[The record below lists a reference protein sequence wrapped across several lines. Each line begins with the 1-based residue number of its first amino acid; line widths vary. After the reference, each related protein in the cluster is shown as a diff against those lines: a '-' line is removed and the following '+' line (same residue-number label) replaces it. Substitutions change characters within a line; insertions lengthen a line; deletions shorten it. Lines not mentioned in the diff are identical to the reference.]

1 MHVENPTRT
10 SSRSRMLMSGAALAL
25 GLAFAQVPAGAQ
37 ARELPDFTELVE
49 RVGPAVVNIRTAEK
63 VKAAEGQPE
72 MNEQMQEFFR
82 RFGIPVPNPRRG
94 NPRGGNGGNG
104 GNGGG
109 NNDEDGPTRRGVG
122 SGFILSADGYVLTN
136 AHVVQGADEVIV
148 TLTDKRELKAK
159 IIGADQ
165 RSDVAVVKVDAG
177 GLPFVKIGD
186 SNRAKVGEWVMAIGS
201 PFGLENTVTAGI
213 ISAKQRDTGD
223 LLPLI
228 QTDVAIN
235 PGNSGGP
242 LVNMR
247 GEVIGINSQIY
258 SQSGGY
264 MGISFSIPI
273 DEAMRVADQLRAG
286 GRVVRGY
293 LGVLPDDITKEVA
306 ESIGLGKPQ
315 GAVIR
320 SVVAGSPAE
329 KAGVE
334 GGDVVV
340 KVDGKLVEKASD
352 LRRLVA
358 MVKPGAKA
366 TLTVFRRGSMKD
378 LIVTVGEDDRS
389 KRTGSV
395 SPDAEPAAPVV
406 APGPSAALGLKVS
419 DLLDAQRKELK
430 LKSGVKVDS
439 ATGAAARAG
448 LREGDIILSVDN
460 IEVATVKAFQVQIA
474 KADKAKVINLV
485 VRRDDV
491 VSFVL
496 LKPSR

>member
-1 MHVENPTRT
+1 MHAENRMTPARTR
-10 SSRSRMLMSGAALAL
+10 LLLSGTALAL
-25 GLAFAQVPAGAQ
+25 ALAFGQTPAAAQP
-37 ARELPDFTELVE
+37 RDLPDFSELVE

-63 VKAAEGQPE
+63 VKVSESQGE

-82 RFGIPVPNPRRG
+82 RFGIPVPNQRRG
-94 NPRGGNGGNG
+94 APRGGTP
-104 GNGGG
+104 
-109 NNDEDGPTRRGVG
+109 DDDGPTRRGVG

-159 IIGADQ
+159 LIGADQ
-165 RSDVAVVKVDAG
+165 RSDVAVVKVEAS
-177 GLPFVKIGD
+177 GLPVVKVGD
-186 SNRAKVGEWVMAIGS
+186 SNKSKVGEWVMAIGS

-258 SQSGGY
+258 SQNGGY
-264 MGISFSIPI
+264 MGISFAIPI
-273 DEAMRVADQLRAG
+273 ADAIRVADELRAG

-293 LGVLPDDITKEVA
+293 LGVLPDDITKEIA
-306 ESIGLGKPQ
+306 EAIGLGKPQ

-320 SVVAGSPAE
+320 QVIAGSPAE

-334 GGDVVV
+334 GGDVVT
-340 KVDGKLVEKASD
+340 KVDGKPVDKAAD

-358 MVKPGAKA
+358 NVKPGAKT
-366 TLTVFRRGSMKD
+366 TLTVFRRGAFKD
-378 LIVTVGEDDRS
+378 LVVTIGEDERS
-389 KRTGSV
+389 KKAGG
-395 SPDAEPAAPVV
+395 DGDDNGKEAAPAAV
-406 APGPSAALGLKVS
+406 PSAALGLKVS
-419 DLLDAQRKELK
+419 DLAEAQRKDLK
-430 LKSGVKVDS
+430 LKSGVKVDT

-448 LREGDIILSVDN
+448 LREGDLILAVDN
-460 IEVATVKAFQVQIA
+460 VEVASVKAFQAQIA
-474 KADKAKVINLV
+474 KADNKTLNLL

-491 VSFVL
+491 TSFVL
-496 LKPSR
+496 LKPAR

>member
-1 MHVENPTRT
+1 M
-10 SSRSRMLMSGAALAL
+10 
-25 GLAFAQVPAGAQ
+25 
-37 ARELPDFTELVE
+37 
-49 RVGPAVVNIRTAEK
+49 
-63 VKAAEGQPE
+63 
-72 MNEQMQEFFR
+72 
-82 RFGIPVPNPRRG
+82 
-94 NPRGGNGGNG
+94 
-104 GNGGG
+104 
-109 NNDEDGPTRRGVG
+109 G

-165 RSDVAVVKVDAG
+165 RSDVAVVKVEAS
-177 GLPFVKIGD
+177 GLPVVKVGD
-186 SNRAKVGEWVMAIGS
+186 SNKARVGEWVMAIGS

-258 SQSGGY
+258 SQNGGY
-264 MGISFSIPI
+264 MGISFAIPI
-273 DEAMRVADQLRAG
+273 ADAIRVADELRAG

-306 ESIGLGKPQ
+306 EAIGLGKAQ

-329 KAGVE
+329 KAGLE
-334 GGDVVV
+334 GGDIVT
-340 KVDGKLVEKASD
+340 KVDGKIVEKAAD

-358 MVKPGAKA
+358 NVKPGAKT
-366 TLTVFRRGSMKD
+366 TLTVFRRGTTKD
-378 LIVTVGEDDRS
+378 IVVTVGEDERS
-389 KRTGSV
+389 KKPGSE
-395 SPDAEPAAPVV
+395 PGGEAAPAAS
-406 APGPSAALGLKVS
+406 PSAALGLKVS
-419 DLLDAQRKELK
+419 ELTDAQRKELK
-430 LKSGVKVDS
+430 IRSGVKVDA

-448 LREGDIILSVDN
+448 LREGDLILSVDN
-460 IEVATVKAFQVQIA
+460 VEVGTVKAFQAQLA
-474 KADKAKVINLV
+474 KADKDKAKVINLV

-496 LKPSR
+496 LKPVR

>member
-1 MHVENPTRT
+1 MPVENRLIPAYANR
-10 SSRSRMLMSGAALAL
+10 LLSGTALAL
-25 GLAFAQVPAGAQ
+25 ALAFAHAPATAQ
-37 ARELPDFTELVE
+37 TRGLPDFSELVD

-63 VKAAEGQPE
+63 VKVPEGQAE
-72 MNEQMQEFFR
+72 MNEQMQELLR
-82 RFGIPVPNPRRG
+82 RFGLPVPNQRRG
-94 NPRGGNGGNG
+94 APRGGTP
-104 GNGGG
+104 
-109 NNDEDGPTRRGVG
+109 DEDGPMRRGVG

-159 IIGADQ
+159 LIGADQ
-165 RSDVAVVKVDAG
+165 RSDVAVVKIEAS
-177 GLPFVKIGD
+177 GLPFVQVGD
-186 SNRAKVGEWVMAIGS
+186 STKAKVGEWVMAIGS

-258 SQSGGY
+258 SQNGGY
-264 MGISFSIPI
+264 MGISFAIPI
-273 DEAMRVADQLRAG
+273 ADAVRVADELRAG

-293 LGVLPDDITKEVA
+293 LGVLPDDITKEIA
-306 ESIGLGKPQ
+306 EAIGLGKPQ

-334 GGDVVV
+334 GGDVVT
-340 KVDGKLVEKASD
+340 KVDGKTVDKAAD

-358 MVKPGAKA
+358 NVKPGAKT
-366 TLTVFRRGSMKD
+366 TLTVFRRGATKE
-378 LIVTVGEDDRS
+378 IVVTIGEDERS
-389 KRTGSV
+389 KKPGSEN
-395 SPDAEPAAPVV
+395 SAEPAAAVT
-406 APGPSAALGLKVS
+406 PSAALGLKVS
-419 DLLDAQRKELK
+419 ELTEAQRKDLK
-430 LKSGVKVDS
+430 LKSGIKVDA

-448 LREGDIILSVDN
+448 LREGDLILSVDN
-460 IEVATVKAFQVQIA
+460 VEVTSAKVFQAQIA
-474 KADKAKVINLV
+474 KADKTKALNLV

-491 VSFVL
+491 TSFVL
-496 LKPSR
+496 LKPAP

>member
-1 MHVENPTRT
+1 MPVETPA
-10 SSRSRMLMSGAALAL
+10 SRSQTRQRLHHGLSGVAMALALAL
-25 GLAFAQVPAGAQ
+25 GQAPAIAQ
-37 ARELPDFTELVE
+37 ARDLPDFTELVE

-63 VKAAEGQPE
+63 VKVAEGQQE

-82 RFGIPVPNPRRG
+82 RFGLPVPNQRRG
-94 NPRGGNGGNG
+94 APRDD
-104 GNGGG
+104 
-109 NNDEDGPTRRGVG
+109 DEGPTRRGVG
-122 SGFILSADGYVLTN
+122 SGFILSADGYVMTN

-165 RSDVAVVKVDAG
+165 RSDVAVVKVEAS
-177 GLPFVKIGD
+177 GLPVVKIGD
-186 SNRAKVGEWVMAIGS
+186 STRAKVGEWVMAIGS
-201 PFGLENTVTAGI
+201 PFGLENSVTAGI

-258 SQSGGY
+258 SQNGGY
-264 MGISFSIPI
+264 MGISFAIPI
-273 DEAMRVADQLRAG
+273 ADAMRVADELRAG

-306 ESIGLGKPQ
+306 EAIGLGKAQ
-315 GAVIR
+315 GAVVR

-329 KAGVE
+329 KAGLE

-340 KVDGKLVEKASD
+340 KVDGKVVDKAAD

-358 MVKPGAKA
+358 AVKPGAKS
-366 TLTVFRRGSMKD
+366 TLTVFRRGAYKD
-378 LIVTVGEDDRS
+378 LVVTVGEDERS
-389 KRTGSV
+389 KRATAAA
-395 SPDAEPAAPVV
+395 AEGDAAPATTV
-406 APGPSAALGLKVS
+406 PSAALGLKVS
-419 DLLDAQRKELK
+419 ELTDAQRKDLK
-430 LKSGVKVDS
+430 FKGGVKIDA

-448 LREGDIILSVDN
+448 LQEGDIIMSVGN
-460 IEVATVKAFQVQIA
+460 VEVANVKAFQAQIA
-474 KADKAKVINLV
+474 KADKTKVINLV

-496 LKPSR
+496 LKPAR

>member
-1 MHVENPTRT
+1 MHAENRLNPARP
-10 SSRSRMLMSGAALAL
+10 RFLLSGTALAL
-25 GLAFAQVPAGAQ
+25 ALVLGQAPAVAQS
-37 ARELPDFTELVE
+37 RELPDFSELVE

-63 VKAAEGQPE
+63 VKVPEGQAE

-82 RFGIPVPNPRRG
+82 RFGIPVPNQRRG
-94 NPRGGNGGNG
+94 APRGGGTP
-104 GNGGG
+104 
-109 NNDEDGPTRRGVG
+109 DDDGPMRRGVG
-122 SGFILSADGYVLTN
+122 SGFILTADGYVLTN

-159 IIGADQ
+159 LIGADQ
-165 RSDVAVVKVDAG
+165 RSDVAVVKVEAS
-177 GLPFVKIGD
+177 GLPFVKVGD
-186 SNRAKVGEWVMAIGS
+186 SNKAKVGEWVMAIGS

-242 LVNMR
+242 LVNLR

-258 SQSGGY
+258 SQNGGY
-264 MGISFSIPI
+264 MGISFAIPI
-273 DEAMRVADQLRAG
+273 ADAVRVADELRAG

-293 LGVLPDDITKEVA
+293 LGVLPDDITKEIA
-306 ESIGLGKPQ
+306 EAIGLGKPQ

-334 GGDVVV
+334 GGDVVT
-340 KVDGKLVEKASD
+340 KVDGKVVDKAAD

-358 MVKPGAKA
+358 NVKPGAKT
-366 TLTVFRRGSMKD
+366 TLTVFRRGATKD
-378 LIVTVGEDDRS
+378 IVVTIGEDERS
-389 KRTGSV
+389 KKPGSD
-395 SPDAEPAAPVV
+395 STESSKEPAPAT
-406 APGPSAALGLKVS
+406 GPSAALGLKVS
-419 DLLDAQRKELK
+419 ELTDAQRKELK

-448 LREGDIILSVDN
+448 LREGDLILSVDN
-460 IEVATVKAFQVQIA
+460 VEVATVKAFQAQIA
-474 KADKAKVINLV
+474 KAEKAKVINLV

-491 VSFVL
+491 VTFVL
-496 LKPSR
+496 LKPAH

>member
-1 MHVENPTRT
+1 MHAEHLHRPARQRALLSAAT
-10 SSRSRMLMSGAALAL
+10 LALAL
-25 GLAFAQVPAGAQ
+25 AFGPTAATAQP
-37 ARELPDFTELVE
+37 RELPDFSEIVE

-63 VKAAEGQPE
+63 LKLNEGQSEIP
-72 MNEQMQEFFR
+72 EQMQEFFR
-82 RFGIPVPNPRRG
+82 RFGIPVPNRRG
-94 NPRGGNGGNG
+94 APRGD
-104 GNGGG
+104 
-109 NNDEDGPTRRGVG
+109 DEGPTRRGVG

-159 IIGADQ
+159 LIGADQ
-165 RSDVAVVKVDAG
+165 RSDVAVVKVEAA
-177 GLPFVKIGD
+177 GLPVVKLGD
-186 SNRAKVGEWVMAIGS
+186 SNKARVGEWVMAIGS

-264 MGISFSIPI
+264 MGISFAIPI
-273 DEAMRVADQLRAG
+273 ADAVRVADELRAG

-306 ESIGLGKPQ
+306 EAIGLGKAQ

-329 KAGVE
+329 KAGIE
-334 GGDVVV
+334 GGDVVT
-340 KVDGKLVEKASD
+340 KVDGKLVDKAAD

-358 MVKPGAKA
+358 AVKPGAKT
-366 TLTVFRRGSMKD
+366 TLTVFRRGGYKD
-378 LIVTVGEDDRS
+378 IAVTIGEDERS
-389 KRTGSV
+389 KRPGSTEGG
-395 SPDAEPAAPVV
+395 SEAAP
-406 APGPSAALGLKVS
+406 ASSPSAALGLKVS
-419 DLLDAQRKELK
+419 ELSDAQRKELK
-430 LKSGVKVDS
+430 LKSGVKVDG

-448 LREGDIILSVDN
+448 LREGDLILSVDN
-460 IEVATVKAFQVQIA
+460 IETPTVKAFQAQIA
-474 KADKAKVINLV
+474 KADKNKSINLV
-485 VRRDDV
+485 VRREDV
-491 VSFVL
+491 TSFVL
-496 LKPSR
+496 LKPAH

>member
-1 MHVENPTRT
+1 MHAETRPHPART
-10 SSRSRMLMSGAALAL
+10 RLLLSSTALAL
-25 GLAFAQVPAGAQ
+25 GLALGQAPAVAQP
-37 ARELPDFTELVE
+37 RELPDFAELVE

-63 VKAAEGQPE
+63 VKIADSQGE

-82 RFGIPVPNPRRG
+82 RFGIPVPNQRRG
-94 NPRGGNGGNG
+94 APRGGASP
-104 GNGGG
+104 
-109 NNDEDGPTRRGVG
+109 DDDGPMRRGVG

-165 RSDVAVVKVDAG
+165 RSDVAVVKVEAT
-177 GLPFVKIGD
+177 GLPIVKLGD
-186 SNRAKVGEWVMAIGS
+186 SNKARVGEWVMAIGS
-201 PFGLENTVTAGI
+201 PFGLENSVTAGI

-242 LVNMR
+242 LVNLR

-258 SQSGGY
+258 SQNGGY
-264 MGISFSIPI
+264 MGISFAIPI
-273 DEAMRVADQLRAG
+273 ADAIRVADELRAG

-306 ESIGLGKPQ
+306 EAIGLGKAQ

-320 SVVAGSPAE
+320 RVIEGSPAE
-329 KAGVE
+329 KAGIE
-334 GGDVVV
+334 GGDVVT
-340 KVDGKLVEKASD
+340 KVDGKLVDKAAD

-358 MVKPGAKA
+358 AVKPGAKT
-366 TLTVFRRGSMKD
+366 TLTVFRRGVTKD
-378 LIVTVGEDDRS
+378 IVVTLGEDERS
-389 KRTGSV
+389 KKPGDGAGSE
-395 SPDAEPAAPVV
+395 SSAAAV
-406 APGPSAALGLKVS
+406 PSAALGLKVS
-419 DLLDAQRKELK
+419 ELTEAQRKEMK
-430 LKSGVKVDS
+430 LRSGVKVDS

-448 LREGDIILSVDN
+448 LREGDLILSVDN
-460 IEVATVKAFQVQIA
+460 VEVATVKAFQAQIA

-496 LKPSR
+496 LKPAR

>member
-1 MHVENPTRT
+1 MHAQTRQHPART
-10 SSRSRMLMSGAALAL
+10 RFLLSSATLALALAL
-25 GLAFAQVPAGAQ
+25 GQAPAVAQP
-37 ARELPDFTELVE
+37 RELPDFAELVE

-63 VKAAEGQPE
+63 VKMTEGQAE

-82 RFGIPVPNPRRG
+82 RFGIPVPNQRRG
-94 NPRGGNGGNG
+94 APRGGGTP
-104 GNGGG
+104 
-109 NNDEDGPTRRGVG
+109 DDDGPTRRGVG

-165 RSDVAVVKVDAG
+165 RSDVAVVKVEAT
-177 GLPFVKIGD
+177 GLPVVKVGD
-186 SNRAKVGEWVMAIGS
+186 SNKARVGEWVMAIGS

-258 SQSGGY
+258 SQNGGY
-264 MGISFSIPI
+264 MGISFAIPI
-273 DEAMRVADQLRAG
+273 VDAIRVADELRAG
-286 GRVVRGY
+286 GRVVRGF
-293 LGVLPDDITKEVA
+293 LGVLPRDITKEEA
-306 ESIGLGKPQ
+306 EALGLGRAQ
-315 GAVIR
+315 GAVV
-320 SVVAGSPAE
+320 SNVNAGSPAE
-329 KAGVE
+329 KGGVE
-334 GGDVVV
+334 GGDVIT
-340 KVDGKLVEKASD
+340 KVDGKTVEKAVD
-352 LRRLVA
+352 LRRMIA
-358 MVKPGAKA
+358 AVKPGSKV
-366 TLTVFRRGSMKD
+366 TLTVFRLGSFKD
-378 LIVTVGEDDRS
+378 LVVTVGE
-389 KRTGSV
+389 
-395 SPDAEPAAPVV
+395 AERPKAGGDGTTDKEAPAAN
-406 APGPSAALGLKVS
+406 ASAALGLKVS
-419 DLLDAQRKELK
+419 ELTDAQRAEQK

-439 ATGAAARAG
+439 ASGVAARAG
-448 LREGDIILSVDN
+448 LREGDLILSVN
-460 IEVATVKAFQVQIA
+460 NVEVSTVKAFQAQIA
-474 KADKAKVINLV
+474 KADKEKAKVIHLV

-496 LKPSR
+496 LKPAR

>member
-1 MHVENPTRT
+1 MHAEKRLPSPSARFLL
-10 SSRSRMLMSGAALAL
+10 SSATLALALAL
-25 GLAFAQVPAGAQ
+25 GHAPVTAQP
-37 ARELPDFTELVE
+37 RDLPDFAELVE

-63 VKAAEGQPE
+63 VKAPEGQAE

-82 RFGIPVPNPRRG
+82 RFGIPVPNQRR
-94 NPRGGNGGNG
+94 NTPRGGGTP
-104 GNGGG
+104 
-109 NNDEDGPTRRGVG
+109 DEDGPMRRGVG

-165 RSDVAVVKVDAG
+165 RSDVAVVKVEAA
-177 GLPFVKIGD
+177 GLPVVKLGD
-186 SNRAKVGEWVMAIGS
+186 SNKARVGEWVMAIGS

-258 SQSGGY
+258 SQNGGY
-264 MGISFSIPI
+264 MGISFAIPI
-273 DEAMRVADQLRAG
+273 ADAVRVADELRAG

-293 LGVLPDDITKEVA
+293 LGVLPDDITKEIA
-306 ESIGLGKPQ
+306 EAIGLGKAQ

-334 GGDVVV
+334 GGDVVT
-340 KVDGKLVEKASD
+340 KVDGKVVDKASD

-358 MVKPGAKA
+358 NVKPGAKT
-366 TLTVFRRGSMKD
+366 TLTVFRRGVSKE
-378 LIVTVGEDDRS
+378 IVVTLGEDERS
-389 KRTGSV
+389 KKPGASNEGGNE
-395 SPDAEPAAPVV
+395 AAPAA
-406 APGPSAALGLKVS
+406 APSAALGLKVS
-419 DLLDAQRKELK
+419 ELTDAQRKELK
-430 LKSGVKVDS
+430 LKAGVKVDG

-448 LREGDIILSVDN
+448 LREGDLILSVDN
-460 IEVATVKAFQVQIA
+460 VEVTTVKAFQAQIA

-496 LKPSR
+496 LKPAR

>member
-1 MHVENPTRT
+1 MHAENRLNPARARFLL
-10 SSRSRMLMSGAALAL
+10 SSTTLALALAL
-25 GLAFAQVPAGAQ
+25 GQAPAVAQ
-37 ARELPDFTELVE
+37 ARELPDFAELVE
-49 RVGPAVVNIRTAEK
+49 RVGPAVVNIRTSEK
-63 VKAAEGQPE
+63 VKVPEGQAE

-82 RFGIPVPNPRRG
+82 RFGIPVPNQRRG
-94 NPRGGNGGNG
+94 APRGGGTP
-104 GNGGG
+104 
-109 NNDEDGPTRRGVG
+109 DDDGPLRRGVG

-159 IIGADQ
+159 LIGADQ
-165 RSDVAVVKVDAG
+165 RSDVAVVKVEAS
-177 GLPFVKIGD
+177 GLPFVKVGD
-186 SNRAKVGEWVMAIGS
+186 SNKSRVGEWVMAIGS

-258 SQSGGY
+258 SQNGGY
-264 MGISFSIPI
+264 MGISFAIPI
-273 DEAMRVADQLRAG
+273 ADAIRVSDELRAG

-293 LGVLPDDITKEVA
+293 LGVLPDDITKEIA
-306 ESIGLGKPQ
+306 EAIGLGKPQ

-320 SVVAGSPAE
+320 SVIAGSPAE

-334 GGDVVV
+334 GGDVVT
-340 KVDGKLVEKASD
+340 KVDGKIVDKAAD

-358 MVKPGAKA
+358 NVKPGAKT
-366 TLTVFRRGSMKD
+366 TLTVFRRGTTKD
-378 LIVTVGEDDRS
+378 IVVTIGEDERS
-389 KRTGSV
+389 KKPGSGSD
-395 SPDAEPAAPVV
+395 SPIEPAPAASAP
-406 APGPSAALGLKVS
+406 STALGLKVS
-419 DLLDAQRKELK
+419 ELTEAQRKEFK
-430 LKSGVKVDS
+430 LKSGVKVDG

-448 LREGDIILSVDN
+448 LREGDLILSVDN
-460 IEVATVKAFQVQIA
+460 VEVSSVKVFQAQIA
-474 KADKAKVINLV
+474 KAEKAKTINLV
-485 VRRDDV
+485 VRREDV
-491 VSFVL
+491 VTFVL
-496 LKPSR
+496 LKPAR

>member
-1 MHVENPTRT
+1 MHAENRSTPARTR
-10 SSRSRMLMSGAALAL
+10 LLLSGTALALALAL
-25 GLAFAQVPAGAQ
+25 GQAPATAQPRG
-37 ARELPDFTELVE
+37 LPDFSDLVE
-49 RVGPAVVNIRTAEK
+49 SVGPAVVNIRTAEK
-63 VKAAEGQPE
+63 VKMSEGQAE

-82 RFGIPVPNPRRG
+82 RFGIPVPNQRRG
-94 NPRGGNGGNG
+94 APRGGGTP
-104 GNGGG
+104 
-109 NNDEDGPTRRGVG
+109 DDDGPMRRGVG

-159 IIGADQ
+159 LIGADQ
-165 RSDVAVVKVDAG
+165 RSDVAVVKVEAS
-177 GLPFVKIGD
+177 GLPVVKVGD
-186 SNRAKVGEWVMAIGS
+186 SNKSKVGEWVMAIGS

-258 SQSGGY
+258 SQNGGY
-264 MGISFSIPI
+264 MGISFAIPI
-273 DEAMRVADQLRAG
+273 ADAIRVADELRAG

-293 LGVLPDDITKEVA
+293 LGVLPDDLTKEIA
-306 ESIGLGKPQ
+306 EAIGLGKPQ

-320 SVVAGSPAE
+320 SVIAGGPAE

-334 GGDVVV
+334 GGDVVT
-340 KVDGKLVEKASD
+340 KVDGKTVDKAAD

-358 MVKPGAKA
+358 NVKPGAKT
-366 TLTVFRRGSMKD
+366 TLTVFRRGTTKD
-378 LIVTVGEDDRS
+378 IVVTIGEDERS
-389 KRTGSV
+389 KKLGS
-395 SPDAEPAAPVV
+395 SSDDNSSKEPAPTTAP
-406 APGPSAALGLKVS
+406 STALGLKVS
-419 DLLDAQRKELK
+419 EVTEAQRKELK

-448 LREGDIILSVDN
+448 LREGDLILSVDN
-460 IEVATVKAFQVQIA
+460 VEVASVKAFQAQIA
-474 KADKAKVINLV
+474 KADKNKTLNLV
-485 VRRDDV
+485 VRREDV
-491 VSFVL
+491 TSFVL
-496 LKPSR
+496 LKPAR

>member
-1 MHVENPTRT
+1 MHVENHAPAP
-10 SSRSRMLMSGAALAL
+10 SRARLVLSGTALALALAL
-25 GLAFAQVPAGAQ
+25 GQAPAIAQS
-37 ARELPDFTELVE
+37 RELPDFSELVE

-63 VKAAEGQPE
+63 VKMSEGQAE

-82 RFGIPVPNPRRG
+82 RFGIPVPNQRRG
-94 NPRGGNGGNG
+94 APRGGGTP
-104 GNGGG
+104 
-109 NNDEDGPTRRGVG
+109 DDDGPMRRGVG
-122 SGFILSADGYVLTN
+122 SGFILTADGYVMTN

-159 IIGADQ
+159 LIGADQ
-165 RSDVAVVKVDAG
+165 RSDVAVVKVEAT
-177 GLPFVKIGD
+177 GLPVVKVGD
-186 SNRAKVGEWVMAIGS
+186 STRARVGEWVMAIGS

-264 MGISFSIPI
+264 MGISFAIPI
-273 DEAMRVADQLRAG
+273 DEAVRVADQLRAG

-293 LGVLPDDITKEVA
+293 LGVLPDDITKEIA
-306 ESIGLGKPQ
+306 EAIGLGKPQ

-334 GGDVVV
+334 GGDVVT
-340 KVDGKLVEKASD
+340 KVDGKVVDKASD

-358 MVKPGAKA
+358 NVKPGAKT
-366 TLTVFRRGSMKD
+366 TLTVFRRGSYKD
-378 LIVTVGEDDRS
+378 IVVTIGEDERS
-389 KRTGSV
+389 KKPGSGND
-395 SPDAEPAAPVV
+395 SGNEPAPAT
-406 APGPSAALGLKVS
+406 GPSAALGLKVS
-419 DLLDAQRKELK
+419 ELPEAQRKDLK

-448 LREGDIILSVDN
+448 LREGDLILSVDN
-460 IEVATVKAFQVQIA
+460 VEVSSVKAFQAEIA
-474 KADKAKVINLV
+474 KADKNKVINLV

-496 LKPSR
+496 LKPAR

>member
-1 MHVENPTRT
+1 MHAETQAPIPSRTRLVLGGT
-10 SSRSRMLMSGAALAL
+10 ALAL
-25 GLAFAQVPAGAQ
+25 ALAVGHAPASAQP
-37 ARELPDFTELVE
+37 RDLPDFAELVE
-49 RVGPAVVNIRTAEK
+49 RVGPAVVNIRTSEK
-63 VKAAEGQPE
+63 VKMSEGQAE
-72 MNEQMQEFFR
+72 MNEQMQEFLR
-82 RFGIPVPNPRRG
+82 RFGIPVPNQRRG
-94 NPRGGNGGNG
+94 GPRGGGTP
-104 GNGGG
+104 
-109 NNDEDGPTRRGVG
+109 DDDGPMRRGVG
-122 SGFILSADGYVLTN
+122 SGFVLSADGYVMTN

-165 RSDVAVVKVDAG
+165 RSDVAVVKVEAT

-186 SNRAKVGEWVMAIGS
+186 SNKARVGEWVMAIGS

-264 MGISFSIPI
+264 MGIAFAIPI
-273 DEAMRVADQLRAG
+273 GEAVRVADQLRAG

-293 LGVLPDDITKEVA
+293 LGVLPDDITKEIA
-306 ESIGLGKPQ
+306 EAIGLGKPQ

-334 GGDVVV
+334 GGDVVT
-340 KVDGKLVEKASD
+340 KVDGKVVDKASD

-358 MVKPGAKA
+358 NVKPGAKT
-366 TLTVFRRGSMKD
+366 TLTVFRRGAYKD
-378 LIVTVGEDDRS
+378 LIVTLGEDEHS
-389 KRTGSV
+389 KSAGASTESK
-395 SPDAEPAAPVV
+395 EPAPA
-406 APGPSAALGLKVS
+406 AGPSAALGLKVS
-419 DLLDAQRKELK
+419 ELTDAQRKELRI
-430 LKSGVKVDS
+430 KSGVKVDG

-448 LREGDIILSVDN
+448 LREGDLILSVDN
-460 IEVATVKAFQVQIA
+460 VEVANVKAFQAQIA
-474 KADKAKVINLV
+474 KAEKAKVINLM
-485 VRRDDV
+485 VRRDDE

-496 LKPSR
+496 LKPAR

>member
-1 MHVENPTRT
+1 MHAENLSHPTRA
-10 SSRSRMLMSGAALAL
+10 RLLLSGTALALALAL
-25 GLAFAQVPAGAQ
+25 GQPAVAQ

-63 VKAAEGQPE
+63 VKVADNQGE

-82 RFGIPVPNPRRG
+82 RFGIPVPNQRRG
-94 NPRGGNGGNG
+94 APRGGAPG
-104 GNGGG
+104 
-109 NNDEDGPTRRGVG
+109 EDDDAPTRRGVG
-122 SGFILSADGYVLTN
+122 SGFILSADGYVMTN

-148 TLTDKRELKAK
+148 TLTDKREFKAR

-165 RSDVAVVKVDAG
+165 RSDVAIVKVEATGLPVVKV
-177 GLPFVKIGD
+177 GD
-186 SNRAKVGEWVMAIGS
+186 SGRAKVGEWVMAIGS
-201 PFGLENTVTAGI
+201 PFGLENSVTAGI
-213 ISAKQRDTGD
+213 ISAKQRDTGE

-264 MGISFSIPI
+264 MGISFAIPI
-273 DEAMRVADQLRAG
+273 AEAMRVADELRAG
-286 GRVVRGY
+286 GRVVRGF

-306 ESIGLGKPQ
+306 EAIGLGKAA
-315 GAVIR
+315 GAVVR
-320 SVVAGSPAE
+320 NVTAGSPAE
-329 KAGVE
+329 KGGVE
-334 GGDVVV
+334 GGDVIT
-340 KVDGKLVEKASD
+340 KVDGKPVEKAAD
-352 LRRLVA
+352 LRRLIA
-358 MVKPGAKA
+358 AVKPGAKA
-366 TLTVFRRGSMKD
+366 TLTVFRRGAYKD
-378 LIVTVGEDDRS
+378 LAVTIAEDERSRRQGAAAGGDGE
-389 KRTGSV
+389 
-395 SPDAEPAAPVV
+395 AAPAA
-406 APGPSAALGLKVS
+406 APSAALGLKVAE
-419 DLLDAQRKELK
+419 LTEAQRKDLK
-430 LKSGVKVDS
+430 GKPGVRVD
-439 ATGAAARAG
+439 AVTGAAARAG
-448 LREGDIILSVDN
+448 LREGDLILSVDN
-460 IEVATVKAFQVQIA
+460 VEVASVKAFQAQIA

>member
-1 MHVENPTRT
+1 MHAENRLSPARTRL
-10 SSRSRMLMSGAALAL
+10 MLSGTALALALAL
-25 GLAFAQVPAGAQ
+25 GHAPATAQP
-37 ARELPDFTELVE
+37 RELPDFSELVE

-63 VKAAEGQPE
+63 VKLADNQGG
-72 MNEQMQEFFR
+72 MDEQMQEFFR
-82 RFGIPVPNPRRG
+82 RFGIPVPNQRRG
-94 NPRGGNGGNG
+94 TPRGGATP
-104 GNGGG
+104 
-109 NNDEDGPTRRGVG
+109 DDDGPTRRGVG

-165 RSDVAVVKVDAG
+165 RSDVAVVKVEAT
-177 GLPFVKIGD
+177 GLPFVKVGD
-186 SNRAKVGEWVMAIGS
+186 SNKAKVGEWVMAIGS

-242 LVNMR
+242 LVNLR

-273 DEAMRVADQLRAG
+273 ADAIRVADELRAG

-293 LGVLPDDITKEVA
+293 LGVLPDDITKEIA
-306 ESIGLGKPQ
+306 EAIGLGKPQ

-334 GGDVVV
+334 GGDVVT
-340 KVDGKLVEKASD
+340 KVDGKIVDKAAD

-358 MVKPGAKA
+358 AVKPGAKT
-366 TLTVFRRGSMKD
+366 TLTVFRRGATKD
-378 LIVTVGEDDRS
+378 IVVTIGEDERS
-389 KRTGSV
+389 KKVGAAADE
-395 SPDAEPAAPVV
+395 PEQAPAA
-406 APGPSAALGLKVS
+406 APSAALGLKVS
-419 DLLDAQRKELK
+419 DLTDAQRKELK
-430 LKSGVKVDS
+430 LKSGIKVDG

-448 LREGDIILSVDN
+448 LREGDLILSLDN
-460 IEVATVKAFQVQIA
+460 AEVGSVKAFQAQLA
-474 KADKAKVINLV
+474 KADKAKTLSLV
-485 VRRDDV
+485 VRREDV
-491 VSFVL
+491 TSFIL
-496 LKPSR
+496 LKPTAKP

>member
-1 MHVENPTRT
+1 MHAENHAPVPTRA
-10 SSRSRMLMSGAALAL
+10 RHLLSGTALAL
-25 GLAFAQVPAGAQ
+25 ALVVGHAPATAQ
-37 ARELPDFTELVE
+37 ARELPDFAELVE
-49 RVGPAVVNIRTAEK
+49 RVGPAVVNIRTSEK
-63 VKAAEGQPE
+63 VKMSEGQAE
-72 MNEQMQEFFR
+72 MNEQMQEFLR
-82 RFGIPVPNPRRG
+82 RFGIPVPNQRRG
-94 NPRGGNGGNG
+94 APRGGGTP
-104 GNGGG
+104 
-109 NNDEDGPTRRGVG
+109 DDDGPMRRGVG
-122 SGFILSADGYVLTN
+122 SGFILSADGYVMTN

-165 RSDVAVVKVDAG
+165 RSDVAVVKVEAT
-177 GLPFVKIGD
+177 GLPVVKTGD
-186 SNRAKVGEWVMAIGS
+186 STKARVGEWVMAIGS

-264 MGISFSIPI
+264 MGIAFAIPI
-273 DEAMRVADQLRAG
+273 DEAVRVADQLRAS

-293 LGVLPDDITKEVA
+293 LGVLPDDITKEIA
-306 ESIGLGKPQ
+306 EAIGLGKPQ

-334 GGDVVV
+334 GGDVVT
-340 KVDGKLVEKASD
+340 KVDGKVVDKASD

-358 MVKPGAKA
+358 NVKPGAKT
-366 TLTVFRRGSMKD
+366 TLTVFRRGAYKD
-378 LIVTVGEDDRS
+378 LVVTLGEDERS
-389 KRTGSV
+389 KAQGAGSD
-395 SPDAEPAAPVV
+395 PKEPAPTA
-406 APGPSAALGLKVS
+406 GPAAALGLKVS
-419 DLLDAQRKELK
+419 ELTDAQRKELK

-439 ATGAAARAG
+439 ATGAAARSG
-448 LREGDIILSVDN
+448 LREGDLILSVDN
-460 IEVATVKAFQVQIA
+460 VEVANVKAFQAQIA
-474 KADKAKVINLV
+474 KAEKAKVINLV

-496 LKPSR
+496 LKPAR

>member
-1 MHVENPTRT
+1 MHAVTRPHPVRART
-10 SSRSRMLMSGAALAL
+10 LLSSTALALALAL
-25 GLAFAQVPAGAQ
+25 GQAPATAQS
-37 ARELPDFTELVE
+37 RELPDFSEIVE
-49 RVGPAVVNIRTAEK
+49 RVGPAVVNIRTSEK
-63 VKAAEGQPE
+63 VKMAEGQAE
-72 MNEQMQEFFR
+72 MNEQMQEFLR
-82 RFGIPVPNPRRG
+82 RFGIPVPNQRRG
-94 NPRGGNGGNG
+94 APRGGGTP
-104 GNGGG
+104 
-109 NNDEDGPTRRGVG
+109 DDDGPMRRGVG

-159 IIGADQ
+159 LIGADQ
-165 RSDVAVVKVDAG
+165 RSDVAVVKVEAT
-177 GLPFVKIGD
+177 GLPVVKVGNSD
-186 SNRAKVGEWVMAIGS
+186 KARVGEWVMAIGS

-242 LVNMR
+242 LVNLR

-264 MGISFSIPI
+264 MGISFAIPI
-273 DEAMRVADQLRAG
+273 AEAVRVADELRAG

-293 LGVLPDDITKEVA
+293 LGVLPDDITKEIA
-306 ESIGLGKPQ
+306 EAIGLGKPQ

-329 KAGVE
+329 KAGIE
-334 GGDVVV
+334 GGDVVT
-340 KVDGKLVEKASD
+340 KVDGKTVDKASD

-358 MVKPGAKA
+358 NVKPGAKT
-366 TLTVFRRGSMKD
+366 TLTVFRRGASKD
-378 LIVTVGEDDRS
+378 IVVTIGEDERS
-389 KRTGSV
+389 RKPGSG
-395 SPDAEPAAPVV
+395 AEGGAAEAAP
-406 APGPSAALGLKVS
+406 ANGPSAALGLKVS
-419 DLLDAQRKELK
+419 ELTDAQRKEMK
-430 LKSGVKVDS
+430 LKAGVKVDG

-448 LREGDIILSVDN
+448 LREGDLILSVDN
-460 IEVATVKAFQVQIA
+460 VEVSSVKAFQAQIA
-474 KADKAKVINLV
+474 KAEKAKAINLV

-491 VSFVL
+491 TSFVL
-496 LKPSR
+496 LKPAR

>member
-1 MHVENPTRT
+1 MHAETCHHPARTRFLL
-10 SSRSRMLMSGAALAL
+10 SSATLALALAL
-25 GLAFAQVPAGAQ
+25 GQTPAVAQP
-37 ARELPDFTELVE
+37 RELPDFAELVE

-63 VKAAEGQPE
+63 VKVTEGQAE

-82 RFGIPVPNPRRG
+82 RFGIPVPNQRRG
-94 NPRGGNGGNG
+94 APRGGGTP
-104 GNGGG
+104 
-109 NNDEDGPTRRGVG
+109 DDDGPMRRGVG

-165 RSDVAVVKVDAG
+165 RSDVAVVKVEAS
-177 GLPFVKIGD
+177 GLPFVKVGD
-186 SNRAKVGEWVMAIGS
+186 SNKARVGEWVMAIGS

-258 SQSGGY
+258 SQNGGY
-264 MGISFSIPI
+264 MGISFAIPI
-273 DEAMRVADQLRAG
+273 ADAVRVADELRAG

-293 LGVLPDDITKEVA
+293 LGVLPDDITKEIA
-306 ESIGLGKPQ
+306 EAIGLGKPQ

-320 SVVAGSPAE
+320 SVIAGSPAE
-329 KAGVE
+329 KAGIE
-334 GGDVVV
+334 GGDVVT
-340 KVDGKLVEKASD
+340 KVDGKIVEKAAD

-358 MVKPGAKA
+358 NVKPGAKT
-366 TLTVFRRGSMKD
+366 TLTVFRRGATKD
-378 LIVTVGEDDRS
+378 IVVTVGEDERS
-389 KRTGSV
+389 KKPGSATEGG
-395 SPDAEPAAPVV
+395 SSEPAPA
-406 APGPSAALGLKVS
+406 AAPSAALGLKVS
-419 DLLDAQRKELK
+419 ELTDAQRKEMK
-430 LKSGVKVDS
+430 LKAGVKVDA

-448 LREGDIILSVDN
+448 LREGDLILSVDN
-460 IEVATVKAFQVQIA
+460 VEVTSVKVFQAQIA
-474 KADKAKVINLV
+474 KADKDKAKVINLV

-496 LKPSR
+496 LKPAR

>member
-1 MHVENPTRT
+1 MHAENRPHPARARFLL
-10 SSRSRMLMSGAALAL
+10 SSTALALALAL
-25 GLAFAQVPAGAQ
+25 GQTPAAAQS
-37 ARELPDFTELVE
+37 RELPDFSELVE

-63 VKAAEGQPE
+63 VKMTEGQAE

-82 RFGIPVPNPRRG
+82 RFGIPVPNQRRG
-94 NPRGGNGGNG
+94 APRGGGTPD
-104 GNGGG
+104 
-109 NNDEDGPTRRGVG
+109 DEGPMRRGVG

-159 IIGADQ
+159 LIGADM
-165 RSDVAVVKVDAG
+165 RSDVAVVKVEAS
-177 GLPFVKIGD
+177 GLPVVKVGD
-186 SNRAKVGEWVMAIGS
+186 SNKAKVGEWVMAIGS

-223 LLPLI
+223 LLPLL

-242 LVNMR
+242 LVNLR

-258 SQSGGY
+258 SQNGGY
-264 MGISFSIPI
+264 MGISFAIPI
-273 DEAMRVADQLRAG
+273 ADAIRVADELRAG

-293 LGVLPDDITKEVA
+293 LGVLPDDITKEIA
-306 ESIGLGKPQ
+306 EAIGLGRAQ

-320 SVVAGSPAE
+320 SVIAGSPAE
-329 KAGVE
+329 KAGIE

-340 KVDGKLVEKASD
+340 KVDGKTVDKAAD

-358 MVKPGAKA
+358 NVKPGAKT
-366 TLTVFRRGSMKD
+366 TLTVFRRGATKD
-378 LIVTVGEDDRS
+378 IVVTIGEDERS
-389 KRTGSV
+389 KKPGSG
-395 SPDAEPAAPVV
+395 SEGGSEPAPAN
-406 APGPSAALGLKVS
+406 GPSAALGLKVS
-419 DLLDAQRKELK
+419 ELTEAQRKELK

-448 LREGDIILSVDN
+448 LREGDLILSVDN
-460 IEVATVKAFQVQIA
+460 VEVSSVKAFQAQIA
-474 KADKAKVINLV
+474 KAEKADKAKALNLV
-485 VRRDDV
+485 VRREDV
-491 VSFVL
+491 TSFVL
-496 LKPSR
+496 LKPAAR

>member
-1 MHVENPTRT
+1 MHAENRVPAP
-10 SSRSRMLMSGAALAL
+10 SRARLALSGTALALALAL
-25 GLAFAQVPAGAQ
+25 GQAPAAAQT
-37 ARELPDFTELVE
+37 RELPDFAELVE
-49 RVGPAVVNIRTAEK
+49 RVGPSVVNIRTAEK
-63 VKAAEGQPE
+63 VKVAEGQAE
-72 MNEQMQEFFR
+72 MNEQMQELLR
-82 RFGIPVPNPRRG
+82 RFGMPVPNQRRG
-94 NPRGGNGGNG
+94 APRGGGTP
-104 GNGGG
+104 
-109 NNDEDGPTRRGVG
+109 DDDGPMRRGVG
-122 SGFILSADGYVLTN
+122 SGFVLSADGYVMTN

-148 TLTDKRELKAK
+148 TMTDKRELKAK
-159 IIGADQ
+159 IIGVDQ
-165 RSDVAVVKVDAG
+165 RSDVAVVKVEAA
-177 GLPFVKIGD
+177 GLPVVKIGD
-186 SNRAKVGEWVMAIGS
+186 SNKSRVGEWVMAIGS

-258 SQSGGY
+258 SQNGGY
-264 MGISFSIPI
+264 MGISFAIPI

-293 LGVLPDDITKEVA
+293 LGVLPDDITKEIA
-306 ESIGLGKPQ
+306 EAIGLGKAQ

-329 KAGVE
+329 KGGVE
-334 GGDVVV
+334 GGDVVT
-340 KVDGKLVEKASD
+340 KVDGKVVDKASD

-358 MVKPGAKA
+358 AVKPGAKT
-366 TLTVFRRGSMKD
+366 TLTVFRRGAYKD
-378 LIVTVGEDDRS
+378 IVVTLGEDERS
-389 KRTGSV
+389 KRPGSGAGDT
-395 SPDAEPAAPVV
+395 PEQAPAA
-406 APGPSAALGLKVS
+406 APSAALGLKVS
-419 DLLDAQRKELK
+419 DLTDAQRKDMK
-430 LKSGVKVDS
+430 LKSGVKVDG

-448 LREGDIILSVDN
+448 LREGDLILSVDN
-460 IEVATVKAFQVQIA
+460 VEVATVKAFQAQIA

-496 LKPSR
+496 LKPTR

>member
-1 MHVENPTRT
+1 MHAENRLPPARA
-10 SSRSRMLMSGAALAL
+10 RFLLSGTALALALAL
-25 GLAFAQVPAGAQ
+25 GQAPALAQ
-37 ARELPDFTELVE
+37 ARDLPDFTELVE
-49 RVGPAVVNIRTAEK
+49 RVGPAVVNIRTSEK
-63 VKAAEGQPE
+63 VKMSESQAE

-82 RFGIPVPNPRRG
+82 RFGIPVPNQRRG
-94 NPRGGNGGNG
+94 APRGGTP
-104 GNGGG
+104 
-109 NNDEDGPTRRGVG
+109 DDDGPLRRGVG
-122 SGFILSADGYVLTN
+122 SGFILSADGYVMTN

-159 IIGADQ
+159 IIGVDQ
-165 RSDVAVVKVDAG
+165 RSDVAVVKVEGA
-177 GLPFVKIGD
+177 GLPFVKVGD
-186 SNRAKVGEWVMAIGS
+186 SNKAKVGEWVMAIGS

-258 SQSGGY
+258 SQNGGY
-264 MGISFSIPI
+264 MGISFAIPI
-273 DEAMRVADQLRAG
+273 ADAIRVADELRAG
-286 GRVVRGY
+286 GHVVRGY
-293 LGVLPDDITKEVA
+293 LGVLPDDITKEIA
-306 ESIGLGKPQ
+306 EAIGLGKPQ

-334 GGDVVV
+334 GGDVVT
-340 KVDGKLVEKASD
+340 KVDGKTVDKAAD

-358 MVKPGAKA
+358 NVKPGAKT
-366 TLTVFRRGSMKD
+366 TLTVFRRGATKD
-378 LIVTVGEDDRS
+378 LVVTIGEDERS
-389 KRTGSV
+389 KGAAGKTDESN
-395 SPDAEPAAPVV
+395 EPAPAV
-406 APGPSAALGLKVS
+406 GPSAALGLKVS
-419 DLLDAQRKELK
+419 ELAEAQRKELK

-448 LREGDIILSVDN
+448 LREGDLILSVDN
-460 IEVATVKAFQVQIA
+460 VEVTSVKTFQAQIA
-474 KADKAKVINLV
+474 KADKNKTINLV

-491 VSFVL
+491 VTFIL
-496 LKPSR
+496 LKPAR

>member
-1 MHVENPTRT
+1 MHAENRPHPARA
-10 SSRSRMLMSGAALAL
+10 RFLLSGTALAL
-25 GLAFAQVPAGAQ
+25 AIVLGQAPAVAQS
-37 ARELPDFTELVE
+37 RELPDFSEIVE

-63 VKAAEGQPE
+63 VKMTEGQAE

-82 RFGIPVPNPRRG
+82 RFGIPVPNQRRG
-94 NPRGGNGGNG
+94 APRGGGTP
-104 GNGGG
+104 
-109 NNDEDGPTRRGVG
+109 DDDGPMRRGVG

-159 IIGADQ
+159 LIGADQ
-165 RSDVAVVKVDAG
+165 RSDVAVVKVEAA
-177 GLPFVKIGD
+177 GLPVVKVGD
-186 SNRAKVGEWVMAIGS
+186 SNKAKVGEWVMAIGS

-242 LVNMR
+242 LVNLR

-258 SQSGGY
+258 SQNGGY
-264 MGISFSIPI
+264 MGISFAIPI
-273 DEAMRVADQLRAG
+273 ADAIRVADELRAG

-293 LGVLPDDITKEVA
+293 LGVLPDDITKEIA
-306 ESIGLGKPQ
+306 EAIGLGKPQ

-320 SVVAGSPAE
+320 SVIAGSPAE

-340 KVDGKLVEKASD
+340 KVDGKTVDKAAD

-358 MVKPGAKA
+358 NVKPGAKT
-366 TLTVFRRGSMKD
+366 TLTVFRRGATKD
-378 LIVTVGEDDRS
+378 IVVTIGEDERS
-389 KRTGSV
+389 KKPGS
-395 SPDAEPAAPVV
+395 SSESGNDPAPAN
-406 APGPSAALGLKVS
+406 GPSAALGLKVS
-419 DLLDAQRKELK
+419 ELTEAQRKELK

-448 LREGDIILSVDN
+448 LREGDLILSVDN
-460 IEVATVKAFQVQIA
+460 VEVSTVKAFQAQIA
-474 KADKAKVINLV
+474 KADKAKALNLV
-485 VRRDDV
+485 VRREDV
-491 VSFVL
+491 TSFVL
-496 LKPSR
+496 LKPAGR

>member
-1 MHVENPTRT
+1 MSVENRLTPANA
-10 SSRSRMLMSGAALAL
+10 SRLLSGVALAL
-25 GLAFAQVPAGAQ
+25 TVALGQAPAVAQT
-37 ARELPDFTELVE
+37 RELPDFAEIVD

-63 VKAAEGQPE
+63 VKMAEGQAE

-82 RFGIPVPNPRRG
+82 RFGIPVPNQRRG
-94 NPRGGNGGNG
+94 APRGGGTP
-104 GNGGG
+104 
-109 NNDEDGPTRRGVG
+109 DDDGPMRRGVG

-159 IIGADQ
+159 LIGADQ
-165 RSDVAVVKVDAG
+165 RSDVAVVKVEAS
-177 GLPFVKIGD
+177 GLPVVKVGD
-186 SNRAKVGEWVMAIGS
+186 SNKARVGEWVMAIGS

-242 LVNMR
+242 LVNLR

-258 SQSGGY
+258 SQNGGY
-264 MGISFSIPI
+264 MGISFAIPI
-273 DEAMRVADQLRAG
+273 ADAVRVADELRAG

-293 LGVLPDDITKEVA
+293 LGVLPDDITKEIA
-306 ESIGLGKPQ
+306 EAIGLGKPQ

-329 KAGVE
+329 KAGIE
-334 GGDVVV
+334 GGDVVT
-340 KVDGKLVEKASD
+340 KVDGKTVDKAAD

-358 MVKPGAKA
+358 NVKPGAKT
-366 TLTVFRRGSMKD
+366 TLTVFRRGATKD
-378 LIVTVGEDDRS
+378 IVVTIGEDERS
-389 KRTGSV
+389 KKPGSD
-395 SPDAEPAAPVV
+395 SAESKEPAPAAAPI
-406 APGPSAALGLKVS
+406 AALGLKVS
-419 DLLDAQRKELK
+419 ELTEAQRKELK
-430 LKSGVKVDS
+430 LKSGIKVDS

-448 LREGDIILSVDN
+448 LREGDLILSIDN
-460 IEVATVKAFQVQIA
+460 VEVSSVKAFQAQVA
-474 KADKAKVINLV
+474 KADKADKAKPMNLV

-491 VSFVL
+491 TSFVL
-496 LKPSR
+496 LKPAP